1 MVNGL
6 PGQALLQL
14 LSFYPSICL
23 VQLPVSCCKQVKGV
37 RERRE
42 KKKKKRKKKEKKEDG
57 GGGCGTHV
65 HRICL
70 LASEGSRS
78 DEWRERMKKSSGV
91 HLLHD
96 RVIYLKRL

>member
-14 LSFYPSICL
+14 LSFCPSICQ
-23 VQLPVSCCKQVKGV
+23 VQLPVSCCNQVKGV
-37 RERRE
+37 GRSEEE
-42 KKKKKRKKKEKKEDG
+42 KGKKIKKRGNYG
-57 GGGCGTHV
+57 GGGCGLHV

-70 LASEGSRS
+70 QASEGSMS

-96 RVIYLKRL
+96 RVYIYLTRL